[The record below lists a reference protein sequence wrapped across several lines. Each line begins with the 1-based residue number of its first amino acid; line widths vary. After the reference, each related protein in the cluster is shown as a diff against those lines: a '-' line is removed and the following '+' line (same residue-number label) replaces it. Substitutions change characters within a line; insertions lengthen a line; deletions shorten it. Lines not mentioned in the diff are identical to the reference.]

1 MSERTA
7 VITGAA
13 DGIGWAMA
21 QVFAEAGYRV
31 ALADIDLDK
40 ARGRAAQL
48 GEAHLALP
56 VDVSDEQAVV
66 ALAAKVGEA
75 FGHVDALV
83 NNAGISDSHL
93 PTLEQDV
100 GHFQRVVD
108 IHLKGTFLMCREFGR
123 LMTASRQGAIV
134 NISSIAGLGGMP
146 RRNGYGAAK
155 AGIVAL
161 TRSLAC
167 EWARHGV
174 RVNAIAPG
182 YVATG
187 LVKGLVEAGKIDI
200 GKIERRVPLG
210 RLAEPEDIARS
221 ALFLVSPAAAYI
233 TGTVLSVDGGWHA
246 FGDFGDASNP
256 EELEA

>member
-1 MSERTA
+1 MSERIA

-31 ALADIDLDK
+31 ALADLDLENAK
-40 ARGRAAQL
+40 ERAAGL
-48 GEAHLALP
+48 GYGHQALP

-66 ALAAKVGEA
+66 ALAAKVGET

-100 GHFQRVVD
+100 GQFQRVMDV
-108 IHLKGTFLMCREFGR
+108 HLKGTFLMCREFGR
-123 LMTASRQGAIV
+123 LMTARQQGAIV

-167 EWARHGV
+167 EWARYGV

-187 LVKGLVEAGKIDI
+187 LVRSLAEAGKIDI

-210 RLAEPEDIARS
+210 RLAEPEDIALS
-221 ALFLVSPAAAYI
+221 AFFLVSPAAAYI

-246 FGDFGDASNP
+246 FGDFGDASLGK
-256 EELEA
+256 ERQT